1 MITFQELFTYL
12 KKHNILSGIL
22 FFDILSVILFPI
34 TPFMFIVPG
43 DIDII
48 LGSII
53 GILWAIIHRDD
64 SQKIWKIVFLVGSL
78 GGLLSTISITTIAII
93 ISQPTPNFNETMI
106 IFSFNLVIYELLS
119 LIIGMMIGIIYFFKQ
134 DSKKIDLRKP
144 IL

>member
-1 MITFQELFTYL
+1 MITFQELLTYL

-22 FFDILSVILFPI
+22 LFDILSVILFPL

-53 GILWAIIHRDD
+53 GILWATIHREK
-64 SQKIWKIVFLVGSL
+64 SQKIWKIVFSVGIL

-93 ISQPTPNFNETMI
+93 LTQPTPNFSESML

-134 DSKKIDLRKP
+134 DKKKLDLRQPK
-144 IL
+144 L